1 MYVFNFHW
9 LFKVALPNVVCIKQ
23 LRALKN
29 IKYKVI
35 CEIISTWKKMT
46 Y

>member
-9 LFKVALPNVVCIKQ
+9 LFKVALPNVE

-35 CEIISTWKKMT
+35 CEIISTWTKMT